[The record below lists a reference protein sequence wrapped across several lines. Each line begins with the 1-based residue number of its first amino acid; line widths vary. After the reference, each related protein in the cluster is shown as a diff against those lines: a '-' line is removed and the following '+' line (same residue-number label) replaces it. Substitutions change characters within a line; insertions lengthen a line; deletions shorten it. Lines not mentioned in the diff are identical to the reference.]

1 MKKTIGLALLP
12 LALYAGACQ
21 AEENLQPQIKEGKTV
36 IKAFAKELLT
46 ALQEGLKKDGPASA
60 ITVCKDIAPSIA
72 DKHGK
77 KTGWTVKRTS
87 LKIRNPDNAPDAW
100 ELAVLKEFEARK
112 AAGEDPKEI
121 AKAVVV
127 EEGGQKYF
135 RMMKAIPTMKL
146 CVQCHGE
153 AVKQSVEAALDKDY
167 PKDQARGFK
176 EGDIRGA
183 FSLKKPL

>member
-21 AEENLQPQIKEGKTV
+21 AEENLQPQIEEGKTV
-36 IKAFAKELLT
+36 IQAFAKDLVT
-46 ALQEGLKKDGPASA
+46 ALKSSLKKDGPASA
-60 ITVCKDIAPSIA
+60 ITVCKDAAPKIA
-72 DKHGK
+72 DEQGK

-87 LKIRNPDNAPDAW
+87 LKIRNPDNAPDTW
-100 ELAVLKEFEARK
+100 ELAILKEFEARK
-112 AAGEDPKEI
+112 AAGEDPKKI
-121 AKAVVV
+121 AKAEIVD
-127 EEGGQKYF
+127 EGGRKYF
-135 RMMKAIPTMKL
+135 RMMKAIPTKKVCMN
-146 CVQCHGE
+146 CHGE
-153 AVKQSVEAALDKDY
+153 VVKEPVEAALGKNY